1 MFEGISSFNNLLW
14 TQSALAHF
22 LDSQKPIAKLNIF
35 SFIDRTEAALTYLA
49 RNMMPSRKL
58 CNDEW

>member
-49 RNMMPSRKL
+49 RNMVAL
-58 CNDEW
+58 LE